1 MLKIPIIKITLS
13 KNQNS
18 FDVSNY
24 INPDGENS
32 LNTQIVKHVQ
42 SALAGKNTSQ
52 YLCQFEDEHGAAYNV
67 TLDEKSWKKA
77 LNKSNEYFLKKEQYE
92 ICKTIKELLTKI

>member
-13 KNQNS
+13 KNQNNL
-18 FDVSNY
+18 DVSKY
-24 INPDGENS
+24 ISSDGENS
-32 LNTQIVKHVQ
+32 LNMQIVKHVQ
-42 SALAGKNTSQ
+42 SSLVCKNKTRH
-52 YLCQFEDEHGAAYNV
+52 LCQFEDEDGATYNV

-77 LNKSNEYFLKKEQYE
+77 LNKASEYFLKNEQYE

>member
-13 KNQNS
+13 KHQNN

-42 SALAGKNTSQ
+42 SALVNKNTPQ
-52 YLCQFEDEHGAAYNV
+52 YLCQFEDEHGATYNV
-67 TLDEKSWKKA
+67 TLDKKSWKKA
-77 LNKSNEYFLKKEQYE
+77 LNKSNEYFLKNEQYE